1 MALQHLIYVSTARRE
16 LDNADLEALLES
28 CVRHNLRN
36 DISGVLLYGP
46 GNFIQV
52 LEGEAD
58 AVAET
63 YQRILDDPRHHN
75 LIEILLENI
84 ERRSF
89 AEWRMASPASTTR
102 PSASSRASW
111 TSMVPTSN
119 PNCWRNALAGD
130 EHAADFPRALPLT
143 AIRSSRPQDGADFVI
158 IDA

>member
-58 AVAET
+58 AIAET

-89 AEWRMASPASTTR
+89 AEWRMGFTRLDDETIRKQPGFVDIYGPDFQPKLLAER
-102 PSASSRASW
+102 PSLAM
-111 TSMVPTSN
+111 SMLLTF
-119 PNCWRNALAGD
+119 R
-130 EHAADFPRALPLT
+130 EHCR
-143 AIRSSRPQDGADFVI
+143 
-158 IDA
+158 

>member
-16 LDNADLEALLES
+16 LGNADLEALLES

-89 AEWRMASPASTTR
+89 AEWRMGFTRLDDETIRKQPGFVDIYGPDFQLKLLAER
-102 PSASSRASW
+102 PSLAM
-111 TSMVPTSN
+111 SMLLTF
-119 PNCWRNALAGD
+119 R
-130 EHAADFPRALPLT
+130 EHCR
-143 AIRSSRPQDGADFVI
+143 
-158 IDA
+158 

>member
-16 LDNADLEALLES
+16 LSNAELETLLES
-28 CVRHNLRN
+28 CVRHNLQN

-52 LEGEAD
+52 LEGEAE

-75 LIEILLENI
+75 LIEILLEDI

-89 AEWRMASPASTTR
+89 ANWRMGFTR
-102 PSASSRASW
+102 LDDA
-111 TSMVPTSN
+111 
-119 PNCWRNALAGD
+119 
-130 EHAADFPRALPLT
+130 
-143 AIRSSRPQDGADFVI
+143 AIRKQPGFVDVYGPDFLPQRLAERPTLAMNILLSFRKNCR
-158 IDA
+158 